1 MEVSLEAQ
9 QYFVLSCATLSIL
22 FGLFNVYKI
31 MQVKL
36 THNQIDEERLDFVT
50 NDANKHPEQTMV
62 ENKMIE
68 ISELIQQGAT
78 TFLIQEYKFVGIF
91 VAIFAL
97 CIAVAVEPTFG
108 VFYTTFPF
116 VLGAL
121 TSVVSGF
128 IAMQIAVRANVRTAK

>member
-1 MEVSLEAQ
+1 MLG
-9 QYFVLSCATLSIL
+9 CATLSIV
-22 FGLFNVYKI
+22 FGAYNVHKI

-36 THNQIDEERLDFVT
+36 THNAFDEERLDFVT
-50 NDANKHPEQTMV
+50 HDANKNTEQSIV

-68 ISELIQQGAT
+68 ISKLIEQGAT
-78 TFLIQEYKFVGIF
+78 TFLLQEYKFVGVF

-97 CIAVAVEPTFG
+97 CIAVTVEPTIG

-116 VLGAL
+116 ILGAL

-128 IAMQIAVRANVRTAK
+128 VAMQIAVRANVRTAK